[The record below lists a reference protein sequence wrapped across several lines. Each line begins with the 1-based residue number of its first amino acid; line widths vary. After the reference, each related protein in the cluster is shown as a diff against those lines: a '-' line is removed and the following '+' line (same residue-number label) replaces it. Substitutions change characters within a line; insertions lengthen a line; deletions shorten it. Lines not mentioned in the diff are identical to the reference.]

1 MIGKEAVRDGSL
13 LLSELPWPESEKDS
27 GTPATAA
34 EPSAWLESE
43 DEAGVVLGEG
53 TRKWR

>member
-1 MIGKEAVRDGSL
+1 MIGKEVVRDESSL
-13 LLSELPWPESEKDS
+13 RSELPWPESEKDS

-43 DEAGVVLGEG
+43 DEADVLEEG
-53 TRKWR
+53 TRK